1 MNADDVSAERAPDPD
16 RRRSKSGPIDIDI
29 EVDPVDPARVAI
41 GVDATGPSGVHRAVE
56 PAGEPTV
63 RLRHNRIELALHRLR
78 AAQVP
83 DVHPVLH
90 LHGLAECTP
99 AEPPASVTSWPGE
112 IWGLD
117 FTGHGRSTIP
127 HGGGYTAELLM
138 GDVDAALAHLGPVT
152 VVGRGLGAYV
162 ALLVAGARPALVHGA
177 VLLDG
182 PGIVGGGIGP
192 STPRITLAPL
202 RGTTPDPFALAEL
215 TVDVR
220 PPDYALTYLHL
231 AVQGS
236 ALATPVTLAGHVRP
250 PWMAAIEHEPGVV
263 SRNVVDA
270 LAGYLR
276 EASSESG
283 PRAPRP

>member
-1 MNADDVSAERAPDPD
+1 MTASDSNEDVVA
-16 RRRSKSGPIDIDI
+16 RRRRKSGPIVFDID
-29 EVDPVDPARVAI
+29 VDPVDPQRVAI
-41 GVDATGPSGVHRAVE
+41 GSDAVGAPGVHRAVE
-56 PAGEPTV
+56 PAGVPTV
-63 RLRHNRIELALHRLR
+63 VLRHNRIELALHQLR
-78 AAQVP
+78 AACEPGVRP
-83 DVHPVLH
+83 LLH

-99 AEPPASVTSWPGE
+99 AEPSESVAGWPGA

-117 FTGHGRSTIP
+117 FTGHGRSAIP
-127 HGGGYTAELLM
+127 RGGGYTAELLM
-138 GDVDAALAHLGPVT
+138 GDVDAAIAHLGTVT
-152 VVGRGLGAYV
+152 IVGRGIGAYV
-162 ALLVAGARPALVHGA
+162 ALLIAGARPTSVHGA

-236 ALATPVTLAGHVRP
+236 ALASPVTLSGVVRP
-250 PWMAAIEHEPGVV
+250 PWMAAIEHEPGVACAPV
-263 SRNVVDA
+263 HDA
-270 LAGYLR
+270 LATYLT
-276 EASSESG
+276 ETST
-283 PRAPRP
+283 